1 MIKIK
6 KNLVVGLAAVAS
18 IALSGCNLGKKK
30 GDVSFWSPFGAKYR
44 NVLDNIILPKV
55 EEELGLKIDHES
67 KGSYPGIR
75 EAVVDA
81 VANSTY
87 PDLAIGY
94 PDHFAQ
100 YQGSDILVELDGK
113 IDINDYD
120 PNYMPENYLYDTNG
134 VKRLYG
140 VPFNK
145 STEVLGYNGVFVDYC
160 VAKYGDPDLK
170 NLPKTWDEWAST
182 DPNSKVQKYKA
193 AFSELVA
200 CKSKL
205 CGQQKEDG
213 EGFNFKI
220 ENTPTEG
227 RKVLIDYTQTDVST
241 ARLMS
246 WDSTDN
252 AFITLVR
259 QWGAE
264 YTKLPESEKSV
275 HPKLRKGHVLF
286 ANATNLPIV
295 TEMLQ
300 FFYNMYKNEIFTTPS
315 MTLGADYS
323 SDAFEQGRCMFMV
336 CSTGG
341 LSYNTENWE
350 NRFSIAPIPYKDAEH
365 RYVISQGANIC
376 MTKHANEEKAI
387 KVLKALTNG
396 KFQTEWAITTGYFP
410 ASNSSADSP
419 EYQAFL
425 NSTDYSDPTRVAY
438 REGARVNELE
448 YRKNGWTRFVD
459 DAFIGSA
466 IVREKVAQILGDVF
480 AKSDA
485 SADTIKSVLKNVLD
499 QADLRKNTI
508 EIEKNF

>member
-1 MIKIK
+1 MIKMK
-6 KNLVVGLAAVAS
+6 KNLIVALASVAS
-18 IALSGCNLGKKK
+18 ITLSGCGKKA
-30 GDVSFWSPFGAKYR
+30 DVTFWSPFGAKYR
-44 NVLDNIILPKV
+44 NVLDNEILPLV
-55 EEELGLKIDHES
+55 QEELGISIGHES

-75 EAVVDA
+75 EAMVDS

-87 PDLAIGY
+87 PDLAVGY

-100 YQGSDILVELDGK
+100 YQGSNILVELEGK
-113 IDINDYD
+113 IDITDYD
-120 PNYMPENYLYDTNG
+120 PNYMAENYLYNTKG
-134 VKRLYG
+134 EKRLYG

-160 VAKYGDPDLK
+160 AWKYEDADLK

-182 DPNSKVQKYKA
+182 DPDSKVQKYKA
-193 AFSELVA
+193 AFTELVN
-200 CKSKL
+200 SKTKF
-205 CGQQKEDG
+205 CGKQRENG
-213 EGFNFKI
+213 EGYDFKL
-220 ENTPTEG
+220 EATPTEG
-227 RKVLIDYTQTDVST
+227 RKVLIDYTQTDAST
-241 ARLMS
+241 ARLLS

-264 YTKLPESEKSV
+264 YTKLPESEKTV
-275 HPKLRKGHVLF
+275 HPKNRKGHVLF
-286 ANATNLPIV
+286 ANSTNLPKV
-295 TEMLQ
+295 KEMLR
-300 FFYNMYKNEIFTTPS
+300 FFYKMYTDEIFTTPS
-315 MTLGADYS
+315 LTLGADYS

-350 NRFSIAPIPYKDAEH
+350 NRFSIAPIPYKDVEH
-365 RYVISQGANIC
+365 KYVISQGANIC
-376 MTKHANEEKAI
+376 MTKNANEEKAL

-396 KFQTEWAITTGYFP
+396 KFQTQWAITTGYFP

-438 REGARVNELE
+438 REGARINENE

-466 IVREKVAQILGDVF
+466 IVREKVAQILGDLF
-480 AKSDA
+480 AKDNASDA
-485 SADTIKSVLKNVLD
+485 TIESVINNVLNHS
-499 QADLRKNTI
+499 DLRKNTI
-508 EIEKNF
+508 EIER